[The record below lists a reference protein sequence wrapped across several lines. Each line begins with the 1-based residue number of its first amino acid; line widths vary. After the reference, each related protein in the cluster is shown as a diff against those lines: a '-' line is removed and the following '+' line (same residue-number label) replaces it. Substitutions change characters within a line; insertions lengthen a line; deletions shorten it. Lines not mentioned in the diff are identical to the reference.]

1 MKKVLG
7 EVSTKFD
14 LIKVIQGGSSI
25 VKEVIIKP
33 EQDKIKKIQLNIGN
47 DFSDNESSDD
57 EMIDSALE

>member
-1 MKKVLG
+1 
-7 EVSTKFD
+7 
-14 LIKVIQGGSSI
+14 
-25 VKEVIIKP
+25 VIIKP